1 PPPPGPALRRL
12 QPGQPVPSAGAA
24 ALALG
29 ADRNP
34 ARPTLQNRRPRS
46 PDRPLH
52 PLPPR
57 QRLALPEPV
66 PLCRLRRQQRLT
78 RVLIPELT
86 FHPQLLRSRAQNL
99 SARHLYP
106 LGPHTRVLLTP
117 LIAQS
122 LPTNTLANQNP
133 SPHELSRLD
142 NAGTSVPRRILAA
155 FTVFTISIAMVRGP
169 TPPGT
174 GVIAPATSA

>member
-12 QPGQPVPSAGAA
+12 QPGQPVPSALAA

-34 ARPTLQNRRPRS
+34 ARPPLQNRRPRS

-106 LGPHTRVLLTP
+106 LGPHTLVLLTP

-122 LPTNTLANQNP
+122 LPTNTLANQNH
-133 SPHELSRLD
+133 SPHELRRLVQLRRPRHNARESRC
-142 NAGTSVPRRILAA
+142 
-155 FTVFTISIAMVRGP
+155 
-169 TPPGT
+169 
-174 GVIAPATSA
+174 

>member
-1 PPPPGPALRRL
+1 KHIETPSVVRTATATLRRL
-12 QPGQPVPSAGAA
+12 QPAQPVPSAVAA
-24 ALALG
+24 SLALG
-29 ADRNP
+29 ADRNT

-78 RVLIPELT
+78 RVLIHELT

-106 LGPHTRVLLTP
+106 LGPHTLVLLTP

-133 SPHELSRLD
+133 SPHELSRL
-142 NAGTSVPRRILAA
+142 GKCKRSSLAA
-155 FTVFTISIAMVRGP
+155 CRRLFR
-169 TPPGT
+169 PPPNLSEQ
-174 GVIAPATSA
+174 VNR